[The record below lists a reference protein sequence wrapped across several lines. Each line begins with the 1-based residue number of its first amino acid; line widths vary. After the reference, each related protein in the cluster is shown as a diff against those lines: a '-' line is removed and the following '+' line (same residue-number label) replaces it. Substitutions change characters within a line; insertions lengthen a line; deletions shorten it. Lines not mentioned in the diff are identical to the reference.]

1 MLLEAV
7 FLFIPNVTS
16 GNTQFVMLSFEVRA
30 TVIHFF
36 CALSYV
42 HNPCLAGTSFVTTDL
57 ENLPPNMENLQDMI
71 VCEEWRLA
79 TKI

>member
-36 CALSYV
+36 CALS
-42 HNPCLAGTSFVTTDL
+42 
-57 ENLPPNMENLQDMI
+57 
-71 VCEEWRLA
+71 
-79 TKI
+79 